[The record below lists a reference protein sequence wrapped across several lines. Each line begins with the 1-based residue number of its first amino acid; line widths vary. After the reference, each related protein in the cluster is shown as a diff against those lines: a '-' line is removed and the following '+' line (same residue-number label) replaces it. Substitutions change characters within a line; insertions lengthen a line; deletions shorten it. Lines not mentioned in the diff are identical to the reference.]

1 MEECTCFF
9 AVWRILPSSEVSPDT
24 QPSTPS
30 TPKKKKK
37 KAKVFGEKF
46 LPGMISTQERKTYI
60 GGFKTTPKNP
70 SLWKVAQKKPR
81 KQTKGEWNSICVCVD
96 DWHNANEL
104 LLQSFASKL
113 CFFIFR
119 CEVEVGG
126 GWVWVEGNEANG
138 KCFSMEKGRVFYVLQ
153 VWLGLVLWMRMGVF
167 QFHLFC
173 ARIDVNCCWMNVSLG
188 KSFEE

>member
-30 TPKKKKK
+30 TQKKKKRKQRSSERSFFLEWFQLK
-37 KAKVFGEKF
+37 KEK
-46 LPGMISTQERKTYI
+46 PISEASKPPRKPPLCE
-60 GGFKTTPKNP
+60 KLHK
-70 SLWKVAQKKPR
+70 KKPR

-104 LLQSFASKL
+104 LLLSFASKL

-173 ARIDVNCCWMNVSLG
+173 ARIDVNCCWRGVSLRQT
-188 KSFEE
+188 FEE